1 MIWILLGCAA
11 VLVATSLLSALNLA
25 LMQASESALQRRL
38 DDAGRSAAGQWLF
51 ERWAQVDHAVSFLR
65 TWGRVGFYALVMMGM
80 SLQPDGTF
88 LVTGGLVLEALLVS
102 AVLLWIFTSVV
113 SGALARYAAVDLLAA
128 VLPLLRVID
137 ALLRP
142 VTALGQVV
150 DEAVRRLT
158 GANLRPEEAQE
169 ELLRRIE
176 DTQRQGGLDAAS
188 AAMLENVVEFRDT
201 EVSAVMTPRTDIE
214 GLELTNDLALIRGVI
229 RAEGHS
235 RIPVYEGSLDSIVGV
250 LYVKDLVGFLGEDP
264 SKFTLAPILRQ
275 PIRVPEAKKVRD
287 LLLDFQRNK
296 VHMAIVID
304 EYGGTAGLVTIEDVL
319 EEIVGEIQDEHE
331 GTSVAPPPV
340 TELSEGVVEVEGR
353 FPLRELAGMLD
364 AALPEDLPYETVA
377 GHVLA
382 TVGRM
387 PEPGTV
393 AEADGLRFTVVASSR
408 TAVTRVRVERIPEP
422 GSRDQEA

>member
-88 LVTGGLVLEALLVS
+88 RVTGGLVLEALLVS

-201 EVSAVMTPRTDIE
+201 EGE
-214 GLELTNDLALIRGVI
+214 N
-229 RAEGHS
+229 
-235 RIPVYEGSLDSIVGV
+235 GSDW
-250 LYVKDLVGFLGEDP
+250 
-264 SKFTLAPILRQ
+264 
-275 PIRVPEAKKVRD
+275 
-287 LLLDFQRNK
+287 
-296 VHMAIVID
+296 
-304 EYGGTAGLVTIEDVL
+304 
-319 EEIVGEIQDEHE
+319 
-331 GTSVAPPPV
+331 
-340 TELSEGVVEVEGR
+340 
-353 FPLRELAGMLD
+353 
-364 AALPEDLPYETVA
+364 
-377 GHVLA
+377 
-382 TVGRM
+382 
-387 PEPGTV
+387 
-393 AEADGLRFTVVASSR
+393 
-408 TAVTRVRVERIPEP
+408 RVREERRR
-422 GSRDQEA
+422 GR